1 MPPHSDDDAQGL
13 RSAATSAPE
22 PGSRNEELLLRARD
36 SAAPLEEAE
45 ALLGEPVLPEG
56 PRAHRSPR
64 SRGLGIAVGLGL
76 ALAGGVLVLLGT
88 SVLRKELVMAGRVG
102 LSLLGVVV
110 AYLGIARVVRAI
122 WGPRTD
128 VAYYMALVWIIVL
141 VLAALLAPVLPI
153 GEAENSSLTLTEPI
167 NARPELWSDHP
178 LGTNRLGLDL
188 LARVLY
194 GARTSLVVALVAT
207 LIGMVL
213 GGTFGL
219 ISGYLRGWT
228 DSLVGIVTN
237 VLLAFPPLVLLLA
250 LAAVLPRTAR
260 NQALTLSILVIPVNV
275 RLARASTLAFSQ
287 REFVLAAKAIGAKR
301 RRIMV
306 SELLPNVLVPLLS
319 YAFIVLAVLIV
330 AEASL
335 SFLGLGIPQP
345 APTWGNMIAE
355 GRNGVFEQYPHLVF
369 VPATALFLTV
379 LSFNLVGERLR
390 LRFTSGKQ
398 VEV

>member
-1 MPPHSDDDAQGL
+1 
-13 RSAATSAPE
+13 
-22 PGSRNEELLLRARD
+22 
-36 SAAPLEEAE
+36 
-45 ALLGEPVLPEG
+45 
-56 PRAHRSPR
+56 
-64 SRGLGIAVGLGL
+64 
-76 ALAGGVLVLLGT
+76 
-88 SVLRKELVMAGRVG
+88 
-102 LSLLGVVV
+102 
-110 AYLGIARVVRAI
+110 
-122 WGPRTD
+122 
-128 VAYYMALVWIIVL
+128 
-141 VLAALLAPVLPI
+141 
-153 GEAENSSLTLTEPI
+153 
-167 NARPELWSDHP
+167 
-178 LGTNRLGLDL
+178 
-188 LARVLY
+188 
-194 GARTSLVVALVAT
+194 
-207 LIGMVL
+207 VL